1 MYLEGNEFKNDI
13 VNHITPF
20 LNDLRDENKK
30 DANNICVSFSL
41 NVNDNS
47 RIESIESAIKEICD
61 ANPDISGGMDVFN
74 KLYGELVKGVTL
86 YFHLANDKHVFSL
99 SELNRL
105 YAHYPEFYAE
115 IFDAVDDNNK
125 FFEVLSD
132 SISAVK
138 EKRVPFKLIQTKLV
152 DGICND
158 SVFDV
163 IDKVER
169 EGLKYQALEY
179 SITEYAVSH
188 DIDFYVYFFIFETR
202 YEEIDRIREVLERRI
217 VVRLVK

>member
-13 VNHITPF
+13 VDHIVPF

-30 DANNICVSFSL
+30 DTNTICVSFSI
-41 NVNDNS
+41 NADDNG
-47 RIESIESAIKEICD
+47 RIESIESAMKEICD
-61 ANPDISGGMDVFN
+61 ANPDICGGVDVFD

-86 YFHLANDKHVFSL
+86 YLHLANDKHVFSL
-99 SELNRL
+99 AELNRL

-115 IFDAVDDNNK
+115 IFDAEDDNDK

-158 SVFDV
+158 SVFDAT
-163 IDKVER
+163 DKIER
-169 EGLKYQALEY
+169 EGLKYQVREY
-179 SITEYAVSH
+179 PLIENAVSH
-188 DIDFYVYFFIFETR
+188 NIDYYVYFFVYETKCK
-202 YEEIDRIREVLERRI
+202 EIDRIIEVLERRI
-217 VVRLVK
+217 VVRLAK

>member
-13 VNHITPF
+13 VDHITPF

-41 NVNDNS
+41 NANDNR

-61 ANPDISGGMDVFN
+61 ANPDICGGMDVFN

-86 YFHLANDKHVFSL
+86 YFYLAGEYAFSF

-115 IFDAVDDNNK
+115 IFDAVDDNTK

-138 EKRVPFKLIQTKLV
+138 EKRVPFKLIQTKFV

-158 SVFDV
+158 SVFDAT
-163 IDKVER
+163 DKVER
-169 EGLKYQALEY
+169 EGLKYHAMEY
-179 SITEYAVSH
+179 SIIENAVSH
-188 DIDFYVYFFIFETR
+188 NLDYYVYFFIYETKC
-202 YEEIDRIREVLERRI
+202 EEIDRIREVLERRI

>member
-41 NVNDNS
+41 NANDNS

-138 EKRVPFKLIQTKLV
+138 EKRVPFKLIQIKLV

-169 EGLKYQALEY
+169 EGLKYQTLEY
-179 SITEYAVSH
+179 PLIENSLSH
-188 DIDFYVYFFIFETR
+188 NVDYYVYFFIFESR
-202 YEEIDRIREVLERRI
+202 YEEIDRMREVLERRI

>member
-13 VNHITPF
+13 VYHIAPF

-30 DANNICVSFSL
+30 DANNICVSFSI
-41 NVNDNS
+41 NADDND
-47 RIESIESAIKEICD
+47 RIECIEAAMKEICD
-61 ANPDISGGMDVFN
+61 ANPDIRGGVDVFD

-86 YFHLANDKHVFSL
+86 YLHLANDKHVFSL
-99 SELNRL
+99 TELNKL

-115 IFDAVDDNNK
+115 IFDAEDDNGK

-132 SISAVK
+132 SISTVK

-158 SVFDV
+158 SVFDAT
-163 IDKVER
+163 DKIER
-169 EGLKYQALEY
+169 EGLKYQVREY
-179 SITEYAVSH
+179 PLIENAVSH
-188 DIDFYVYFFIFETR
+188 NIDYYVYFFVYETKC
-202 YEEIDRIREVLERRI
+202 EEIDRMREVLERRI
-217 VVRLVK
+217 VVRLV